1 LKFDVVKEL
10 GERVRFCRHGARLT
24 QMQLAER
31 AGLPIVVIRRLEQ
44 KISAPSLER
53 IVKIANALG
62 VPLYLLFK
70 PIGGSKEDGED
81 GVSEYAKNQ
90 EIDGIVRM
98 LRQHGITE
106 IRGVRTILREI
117 FAIQRLRKS

>member
-1 LKFDVVKEL
+1 MKFDVVKEL
-10 GERVRFCRHGARLT
+10 GDRTRSCRQAARLT
-24 QMQLAER
+24 QAQLAER
-31 AGLPIVVIRRLEQ
+31 AGLPVVVIRRLEQ

-53 IVKIANALG
+53 IAKIADALG

-70 PIGGSKEDGED
+70 PIGGSGEAGED
-81 GVSEYAKNQ
+81 GVREYVKNQ

-98 LRQHGITE
+98 LRQHGVTE

>member
-1 LKFDVVKEL
+1 
-10 GERVRFCRHGARLT
+10 
-24 QMQLAER
+24 
-31 AGLPIVVIRRLEQ
+31 
-44 KISAPSLER
+44 
-53 IVKIANALG
+53 
-62 VPLYLLFK
+62 
-70 PIGGSKEDGED
+70 
-81 GVSEYAKNQ
+81 VSEYAKNQ

>member
-1 LKFDVVKEL
+1 
-10 GERVRFCRHGARLT
+10 
-24 QMQLAER
+24 M
-31 AGLPIVVIRRLEQ
+31 VIRRLEQ

-53 IVKIANALG
+53 IVKIADALG

-70 PIGGSKEDGED
+70 PIGGSGEAKM
-81 GVSEYAKNQ
+81 SEYAKDQ

-98 LRQHGITE
+98 LRQHGVTE
-106 IRGVRTILREI
+106 IRGVRSILREI

>member
-1 LKFDVVKEL
+1 MKFDVVKEL
-10 GERVRFCRHGARLT
+10 GDRVRFCRQGARLT
-24 QMQLAER
+24 QAQLAER
-31 AGLPIVVIRRLEQ
+31 AGLPVVVIRRLEQ

-53 IVKIANALG
+53 IVKIADALG

-70 PIGGSKEDGED
+70 PIGGSGEAKM
-81 GVSEYAKNQ
+81 SEYAKDQ

-98 LRQHGITE
+98 LRQHGVTE
-106 IRGVRTILREI
+106 IRGVRSILREI